1 MGFSGVPAIATA
13 TDGGPEPDSESAL
26 LLHSPLKSAKPE
38 DKFNLAYIIYFTLGV
53 GFLLPWNAFITAVDY
68 FSYLYPEA
76 SVDRV
81 FAVVYMLGRVGLY
94 DGFYITVGVVGLAGI
109 ADALVQGGLIGAAG
123 ELPKRYM
130 QAIVAGTAGSGVF
143 VSVLRILT
151 KAVFPQDADGLRKSA
166 NLYFSTSIVVMVI
179 CIVLYNVAHRLP
191 IMKYYE
197 ELKIEAVKVK
207 KEEKV
212 LLITGYNVF
221 DLVGKS
227 LTAVYLLE
235 NAKVAVA
242 ACVVRLLF
250 FPLFIGCLHGPQFF
264 RTEIPVS
271 ILTCLLGLTNGY
283 FTSVLMIMAPKSV
296 QIQHAETAGI
306 VIVLFLVV
314 GLASGSV
321 IAWDINKIIRRV
333 NTTSYGLA
341 AGVFTQ
347 DIDAA
352 NTLTHALKVGR
363 VWVNCY
369 DVFDAAIPFGGY
381 KMSEQEREN
390 ASILKFKDIDEVIR
404 RANTTSYGLAAG
416 IFTQDR
422 DTANTLTHALKVG
435 RLWVNHYDVSNAAI
449 PFGGYKMSEQE
460 RENGIHCLNNYF
472 YGLAVGVFTQDID
485 TANTLTHVL
494 KVGRVWVN
502 CYDVSDATIPFG
514 RYKMSEQEREKG
526 IHCLNNYLQVK
537 AVVIPLKNPAWI

>member
-1 MGFSGVPAIATA
+1 MVFSGVPA
-13 TDGGPEPDSESAL
+13 TDGGLEPDSESAPL
-26 LLHSPLKSAKPE
+26 VRSPLKPAKPE
-38 DKFNLAYIIYFTLGV
+38 DKFHLAYIIYFTLGV
-53 GFLLPWNAFITAVDY
+53 GFLLPWNVFITAVDY

-81 FAVVYMLGRVGLY
+81 FAVVYMLIGLGCLLIIVFYAHKSEAYVRINVGLGLFVVSLLVVPVMDAVYIRGRVGLY
-94 DGFYITVGVVGLAGI
+94 DGFYVTVVVVGLAGV

-123 ELPKRYM
+123 ELPERYM
-130 QAIVAGTAGSGVF
+130 QAIVAGTAGSGVL

-191 IMKYYE
+191 IMKYYK
-197 ELKIEAVKVK
+197 ELKMEAVKEE
-207 KEEKV
+207 KEEKGPLTGPVWRAALWNIVGTVKWYGFGIILIYVVTLSIFPGYITEDVHSLILRDWYPV

-235 NAKVAVA
+235 NTKVAIA

-283 FTSVLMIMAPKSV
+283 LTSVLMILAPKSV

-306 VIVLFLVV
+306 VMVLFLVI

-321 IAWDINKIIRRV
+321 IAW
-333 NTTSYGLA
+333 
-341 AGVFTQ
+341 F
-347 DIDAA
+347 
-352 NTLTHALKVGR
+352 
-363 VWVNCY
+363 WV
-369 DVFDAAIPFGGY
+369 I
-381 KMSEQEREN
+381 
-390 ASILKFKDIDEVIR
+390 
-404 RANTTSYGLAAG
+404 
-416 IFTQDR
+416 
-422 DTANTLTHALKVG
+422 
-435 RLWVNHYDVSNAAI
+435 
-449 PFGGYKMSEQE
+449 
-460 RENGIHCLNNYF
+460 
-472 YGLAVGVFTQDID
+472 
-485 TANTLTHVL
+485 
-494 KVGRVWVN
+494 
-502 CYDVSDATIPFG
+502 
-514 RYKMSEQEREKG
+514 
-526 IHCLNNYLQVK
+526 
-537 AVVIPLKNPAWI
+537 